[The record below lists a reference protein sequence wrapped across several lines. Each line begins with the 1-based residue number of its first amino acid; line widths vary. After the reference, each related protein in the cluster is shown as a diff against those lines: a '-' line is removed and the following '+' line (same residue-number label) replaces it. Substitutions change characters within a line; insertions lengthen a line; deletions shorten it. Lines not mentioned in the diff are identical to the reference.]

1 MKIADVLLPVVIPQL
16 PGCDELLMKS
26 ELLKSARTFA
36 KETESLIELQ
46 SETVTGKMT
55 EIELDPDIDGTLLR
69 VYSVIDDG
77 ETVNPVDYDV
87 DPVAMK
93 ITFKRERGADGKV
106 RPVKLCYAMM
116 PKIATDDL
124 PEDWLNRYGDG
135 IAALTLFSLMNH
147 PNKPYSNPQVAQ
159 LQNVLWSRERA
170 RAICEVS
177 GKLKNTIQRLD
188 LSGGKDF

>member
-1 MKIADVLLPVVIPQL
+1 MKIADVLLPAVIPQL
-16 PGCDELLMKS
+16 PGCDELLVKS

-46 SETVTGKMT
+46 SETITGKIS
-55 EIELDPDIDGTLLR
+55 EIALDPDIAGTVLR

-77 ETVNPVDYDV
+77 QKIDPLDYEV

-93 ITFKRERGADGKV
+93 ITFNQESGADGKV
-106 RPVKLCYAMM
+106 RLVKLYYAMM

-135 IAALTLFSLMNH
+135 IAALALFSLMNH
-147 PNKPYSNPQVAQ
+147 PNKPYSNPQAAQ
-159 LQNVLWSRERA
+159 VQNMLWTRERA

-177 GKLKNTIQRLD
+177 GKLKNTIQRID